1 MKKITEAHTKI
12 IPIKNGFA
20 EFNEKIR
27 LPLTPMIGVLGVAPA
42 EGSVH
47 CAVPGDHG
55 SNMDTK
61 LIKVGSKVYLP
72 VFVSGANLALGDLHA
87 CMGDGE
93 LSGTGIET
101 AGRVCLQ
108 VEVIKDRKL
117 ARPMLETPDAVY
129 TLASRAD
136 IQEAIQT
143 AVHDMVE
150 FLMLKKE
157 LDFADAYRLL
167 SAACDIQISQLVN
180 DNITVRVKSTETG
193 SAVGVCFLKQQNKH
207 KKIKPPV
214 INRVVLFSA
223 QAVEACQSIINCM
236 RQLIFVSS
244 RQLF

>member
-1 MKKITEAHTKI
+1 MVTSPGLGVLGEKITEAHTKI

-72 VFVSGANLALGDLHA
+72 VFVSGANLALGDLH
-87 CMGDGE
+87 
-93 LSGTGIET
+93 
-101 AGRVCLQ
+101 
-108 VEVIKDRKL
+108 EVIKDRKL

-180 DNITVRVKSTETG
+180 DNITVRVK
-193 SAVGVCFLKQQNKH
+193 APKLD
-207 KKIKPPV
+207 
-214 INRVVLFSA
+214 L
-223 QAVEACQSIINCM
+223 
-236 RQLIFVSS
+236 QLESVF
-244 RQLF
+244 

>member
-1 MKKITEAHTKI
+1 MVTSPGLGVLGEKITEAHTKI

-108 VEVIKDRKL
+108 VKLSKTGSWRVRCLKLLMLFIRWPAELIFRKL
-117 ARPMLETPDAVY
+117 
-129 TLASRAD
+129 S
-136 IQEAIQT
+136 
-143 AVHDMVE
+143 
-150 FLMLKKE
+150 
-157 LDFADAYRLL
+157 
-167 SAACDIQISQLVN
+167 
-180 DNITVRVKSTETG
+180 
-193 SAVGVCFLKQQNKH
+193 KQQ
-207 KKIKPPV
+207 
-214 INRVVLFSA
+214 
-223 QAVEACQSIINCM
+223 CM
-236 RQLIFVSS
+236 TW
-244 RQLF
+244 

>member
-1 MKKITEAHTKI
+1 MQL
-12 IPIKNGFA
+12 
-20 EFNEKIR
+20 R
-27 LPLTPMIGVLGVAPA
+27 L
-42 EGSVH
+42 
-47 CAVPGDHG
+47 
-55 SNMDTK
+55 
-61 LIKVGSKVYLP
+61 
-72 VFVSGANLALGDLHA
+72 FVSGANLALGDLHA

-150 FLMLKKE
+150 FLMLKKKRI
-157 LDFADAYRLL
+157 DFADAYRLL

-180 DNITVRVKSTETG
+180 DNITVRVK
-193 SAVGVCFLKQQNKH
+193 APKLD
-207 KKIKPPV
+207 
-214 INRVVLFSA
+214 L
-223 QAVEACQSIINCM
+223 
-236 RQLIFVSS
+236 QLESVF
-244 RQLF
+244 